1 MPRWPSLWNLKHRSI
16 GAQQN
21 LAALHARLAPLR
33 ALADGTL
40 HTQPSGIHFHVVT
53 KNDDAL
59 RFWLIEQTNP
69 STGVIQSEIDLNRP
83 LSLLELY
90 TRGMTLALL
99 WQPEPMAA
107 YVAGFGGGRI
117 PLVLHHHFPDLQI
130 DCTEIDPAIVQL
142 AEHYFGIP
150 QDPRLHVAIADGRTW
165 LEQSTAA
172 YDLIFLDVF
181 LDNGYSPYR
190 MATVEFF
197 ELCRDRLS
205 PGGVVALN
213 VLPEDPFAADKAH
226 TLASVFADVWSYTEP
241 EENIILLAGDALGN
255 DPLTLKQRAR
265 RLDALHHFDYPFVAC
280 ADALVYGLGE
290 LANVE
295 AVHAPL
301 SDDWPPKAYFDNLPS
316 FAAPFSRVAP
326 DLPCPCGTGLAFRDC
341 HGRRSP

>member
-1 MPRWPSLWNLKHRSI
+1 MPPR
-16 GAQQN
+16 A
-21 LAALHARLAPLR
+21 LR
-33 ALADGTL
+33 ALDDGAL

-53 KNDDAL
+53 KSDDAL

-99 WQPEPMAA
+99 WQPEPVAA

-130 DCTEIDPAIVQL
+130 DCTEIDPAIVHL

-197 ELCRDRLS
+197 ELCRDRLR

-226 TLASVFADVWSYTEP
+226 TLASVFTDVWSYTEP

-255 DPLTLKQRAR
+255 DALTLKQRAR
-265 RLDALHHFDYPFVAC
+265 RLDALHHFDYPFVDC
-280 ADALVYGLGE
+280 ADAFGSAAWASWPTSSRCTRLSRTIGRPKPTSITYLHSPHRSAASRPTC
-290 LANVE
+290 LAPVGP
-295 AVHAPL
+295 ALPF
-301 SDDWPPKAYFDNLPS
+301 AY
-316 FAAPFSRVAP
+316 
-326 DLPCPCGTGLAFRDC
+326 C
-341 HGRRSP
+341 HGRRAF